1 MIYFK
6 RWQTVL
12 WNIDP
17 GYFQLK
23 QAVKTLVA
31 ILIAL
36 WFMRHETQLTQVM
49 AAFAAGM
56 SMQGIVATTWLSRFY
71 QVLLFDSIYFGLFI
85 VGLLIRDSQEW
96 TAIVLVLLGFAVN
109 YARRFGLQTSMAPMI
124 AWMLCFVAT
133 ILPFQSTTQA
143 LLHIYGLLAG
153 LLIAAAVMMLVFP
166 QNYRYLFVNN
176 SNHIFKAI
184 SQGMLDVR
192 RYLLLGAQAADFET
206 LPFAKI
212 KTNLNHLLDSNQT
225 IEENCELDDQKKVD
239 DVLIHLYV
247 LVNAYLM
254 MLEAYRALHAKAY
267 PLSRAGRCC
276 LSRISKQFAHL
287 LACVRMRGNFAV
299 TGRSVKVDLSMLAEK
314 FNELD
319 LRDPALVIALL
330 HLKLSFTLI
339 NRHVCELI
347 RGDDHAA

>member
-1 MIYFK
+1 MIYLK
-6 RWQTVL
+6 RWQTLL
-12 WNIDP
+12 WSIDP

-36 WFMRHETQLTQVM
+36 WFMRHETRLTQVM

-56 SMQGIVATTWLSRFY
+56 SMQGIVATTWLSRLY
-71 QVLLFDSIYFGLFI
+71 QVLLFNSLYFALFI
-85 VGLLIRDSQEW
+85 VGLLIRDSQEL
-96 TAIVLVLLGFAVN
+96 TAVVLVILGFAVN

-153 LLIAAAVMMLVFP
+153 LLIAAAVMMLLFP
-166 QNYRYLFVNN
+166 QNYRYLFINN
-176 SNHIFKAI
+176 SNQLFKTLG
-184 SQGMLDVR
+184 QGMLDVR
-192 RYLLLGAQAADFET
+192 RYLLLGMKATDFET

-212 KTNLNHLLDSNQT
+212 KTSLHHLLDSNQT
-225 IEENCELDDQKKVD
+225 IEENCDLDDQKRVD
-239 DVLIHLYV
+239 DILIHLYV

-287 LACVRMRGNFAV
+287 FFRMRMRGNFLVAGS
-299 TGRSVKVDLSMLAEK
+299 TIKVDINTLAEK
-314 FNELD
+314 FNERS
-319 LRDPALVIALL
+319 LRDPTLVIALL

-339 NRHVCELI
+339 NRHVCELV
-347 RGDDHAA
+347 RGNNGT